1 MTASIL
7 NLFEKNY
14 LRNFKFHNDIL
25 LSLSPQATIL
35 GLINKANNIHNLVN
49 HVLLVFKYYVYRLNI
64 DILIDNLI
72 EIKKKKNNPY

>member
-14 LRNFKFHNDIL
+14 LRNFKFRNDIL
-25 LSLSPQATIL
+25 FSLSPQATIH

-72 EIKKKKNNPY
+72 EIKKKKE

>member
-14 LRNFKFHNDIL
+14 LRNFKFRNDIL
-25 LSLSPQATIL
+25 LSLSPQATIH